1 MTSTEG
7 RDGGEAWFVGAT
19 EKKLPPLYWRKFE
32 TRRCLGMSCRPLFL
46 FVPKKRINLRS
57 RRISRNYLW
66 LHWPS
71 CPSFR
76 TENQGKIFCPFA
88 ILPRGKSASLFFRE
102 SVSSWGKDR
111 SRREIEGCTRV
122 AFPFAISVIMLSSS
136 SRRTLEGVESNRLP
150 WLGGL
155 RTATWKG
162 EINQRTQRP
171 FCSSLSF
178 DERNGSKPWR
188 PFVFD

>member
-1 MTSTEG
+1 MKKVRDSTLF
-7 RDGGEAWFVGAT
+7 RDVVSSS
-19 EKKLPPLYWRKFE
+19 L
-32 TRRCLGMSCRPLFL
+32 S
-46 FVPKKRINLRS
+46 LRS
-57 RRISRNYLW
+57 KETYQPTLQKDFTELSLAAP
-66 LHWPS
+66 LGHAFVVTVS
-71 CPSFR
+71 A
-76 TENQGKIFCPFA
+76 ENQGKIFCPFA

>member
-1 MTSTEG
+1 MKKVRDST
-7 RDGGEAWFVGAT
+7 
-19 EKKLPPLYWRKFE
+19 
-32 TRRCLGMSCRPLFL
+32 LFKDVASSSL
-46 FVPKKRINLRS
+46 SLRS
-57 RRISRNYLW
+57 KETYQPTLQKDFTELSLAAPFG
-66 LHWPS
+66 HAFVVTVPADAWPS
-71 CPSFR
+71 RSSFR

-136 SRRTLEGVESNRLP
+136 SRRTLEGAESNRLP

-178 DERNGSKPWR
+178 DERNGSKPRR